1 MTLFVDCSGSEFSLT
16 KLNEYKSINKNIF
29 QKDTET
35 FQDNFKDS
43 KFHSV
48 LFKNLKDIGDGF
60 MIFKSIDDN
69 KNTLIHIR
77 CSVQGSSSNSIKV
90 KLETKTIQSGTNNL
104 FVTSSVSVK
113 NKARNILELLNVDT
127 SNSILQTVSSSKLKK
142 MIVQMDSDLNL
153 NRFKF
158 GIAYLDR
165 FDTSE
170 QQMLSN
176 TFQDSS
182 TSEAFSN
189 FLNGLGDRIN
199 LKGWKSFAGGLDVSD
214 EGLTGDH
221 AIYSKNDSAEII
233 YHIVPWL
240 PETETN
246 NNLERK
252 RHFGND
258 TIVIIYSE
266 SLYAFEMESI
276 LSRQIQ
282 VVLFVRF
289 INRMQKFQIYIYSK
303 QQSFQVDTNPFY
315 IDFSNDYSKLKALLV
330 SLERQCYNNQP
341 LIEKLVCMR
350 EFYIRQILNKFT

>member
-1 MTLFVDCSGSEFSLT
+1 MTLFVNCSGSEFSLT
-16 KLNEYKSINKNIF
+16 KSKENKTINKSIF

-35 FQDNFKDS
+35 FDENFKNS

-69 KNTLIHIR
+69 KNTLIHLR
-77 CSVQGSSSNSIKV
+77 CSVQGLSSNSIKV
-90 KLETKTIQSGTNNL
+90 KLESKLIKSHNL
-104 FVTSSVSVK
+104 FVTSSSSVK
-113 NKARNILELLNVDT
+113 AKARNIFELLHVDT
-127 SNSILQTVSSSKLKK
+127 SNSILQAVSSSKLKNL
-142 MIVQMDSDLNL
+142 IIQMDSDLSL

-170 QQMLSN
+170 EQMLANS
-176 TFQDSS
+176 FHDSS

-189 FLNGLGDRIN
+189 FLQGLGDQIN
-199 LKGWKSFAGGLDVSD
+199 LKGWKGFAGGLDVSN
-214 EGLTGDH
+214 EELTGDH
-221 AIYSKNDSAEII
+221 AIYRKTDSSEII
-233 YHIVPWL
+233 FHVVPWL
-240 PETETN
+240 PETETK

-258 TIVIIYSE
+258 TIVIIFSE
-266 SLYAFEMESI
+266 SLYSFEMES
-276 LSRQIQ
+276 LMSRQIQ

-289 INRMQKFQIYIYSK
+289 ISRIQKFQIYIYSK
-303 QQSFQVDTNPFY
+303 QQDFQVETNPFY
-315 IDFSNDYSKLKALLV
+315 INCSNDWFTEFLV
-330 SLERQCYNNQP
+330 SLEKQCYNSQP

-350 EFYIRQILNKFT
+350 EFHIRQIFTKFT

>member
-16 KLNEYKSINKNIF
+16 KLKENNAINKNIF
-29 QKDTET
+29 QNDTET
-35 FQDNFKDS
+35 FQENFKDS

-60 MIFKSIDDN
+60 MLFKSIDDS
-69 KNTLIHIR
+69 KNTLIHLR
-77 CSVQGSSSNSIKV
+77 CSIQGSSSNSIKV
-90 KLETKTIQSGTNNL
+90 KLESKKIQSGANNL
-104 FVTSSVSVK
+104 FITSNASVK
-113 NKARNILELLNVDT
+113 NKARNIFELLHVDT
-127 SNSILQTVSSSKLKK
+127 SNSILQAVSSSKLKK
-142 MIVQMDSDLNL
+142 LITQMDSDLNL

-176 TFQDSS
+176 TFRDSS

-189 FLNGLGDRIN
+189 FLQGLGDRIN
-199 LKGWKSFAGGLDVSD
+199 LKGWKGFAGGLDVSD
-214 EGLTGDH
+214 EKLTGDH
-221 AIYSKNDSAEII
+221 AIYRKTDSSEII
-233 YHIVPWL
+233 YHVVPWL
-240 PETETN
+240 PETDETN

-266 SLYAFEMESI
+266 SLYAFEMESL

-289 INRMQKFQIYIYSK
+289 INRIQKFQIYIYSK
-303 QQSFQVDTNPFY
+303 QQNFQVDANPFY
-315 IDFSNDYSKLKALLV
+315 IDFSNDSFTELLV
-330 SLERQCYNNQP
+330 SLERQSYNNQP